1 MDINFSENL
10 FLEVKELNRFK
21 KSIVDNGY
29 KRILKS
35 IVKSF
40 GIVENSG
47 NTYFKVSRKAGNAN
61 KIIVNKGIAFDSDL
75 NAIILDEDKEIDVTS
90 LSTKSWVVISHKD
103 NHDEEGTVNISEA
116 GVLSGKNTKF
126 TEVLRSGYFPIRV
139 SFTSSKNKR
148 DYEVQQVASDTSAI
162 LSGSFVAEND
172 LKYQVVGTFTPG
184 YQPSEENKHIYTY
197 DDCDIKIIQSDSKPL
212 LDGNHFILCS
222 IERNSVNNIVDIA
235 DWRYSNML
243 NNSVTDNAIDK
254 DNPGAAIRDITNL
267 FSTAVVGTDNTS
279 IALELILEHGYKIN
293 KYEFTTT
300 SSSNIINITS
310 GTCNYINSIGGN
322 IFHNPIIVDRDDY
335 DWGKTGGAVNDIP
348 DSIFSNWIVVNR
360 SNMKKA
366 RILNNIKG
374 QLFLSDFDSKLLD
387 GDNIDLVIIPNYRE
401 IEYEVS
407 INGSVEMP
415 SIPFTFRHFLTN
427 YRTRNVFNIFHF
439 MRLSEFNYKQNPE
452 VKIRYRYIDNNGGTT
467 PFKGLNPCGYF
478 SLLDGYQTLAS
489 SSFNIDLE
497 RIRPKEKKRNYS

>member
-1 MDINFSENL
+1 MDIKFSENL

-29 KRILKS
+29 KRILKG

-40 GIVENSG
+40 GIIENSG
-47 NTYFKVSRKAGNAN
+47 NTYFKVSRKTDDAN
-61 KIIVNKGIAFDSDL
+61 KIIVNSGIAFDSDL
-75 NAIILDEDKEIDVTS
+75 NAIILDKDKEIDVTS
-90 LSTKSWVVISHKD
+90 LSTKSWVIISHKD
-103 NHDEEGTVNISEA
+103 NHNEEGTVNISEV

-139 SFTSSKNKR
+139 SFTSSKNNH
-148 DYEVQQVASDTSAI
+148 DYEVQQVTSDTSAV

-197 DDCDIKIIQSDSKPL
+197 DDCNIEVVQSDSKPS

-222 IERNSVNNIVDIA
+222 IERNSINNGIDII
-235 DWRYSNML
+235 DWRYNNML
-243 NNSVTDNAIDK
+243 NNDRK
-254 DNPGAAIRDITNL
+254 DNIIIDDNSDVVIRDITNL
-267 FSTAVVGTDNTS
+267 LSATVVSVDNIS
-279 IALELILEHGYKIN
+279 VALELIMEHGYKID

-310 GTCNYINSIGGN
+310 GTCNYISSI
-322 IFHNPIIVDRDDY
+322 
-335 DWGKTGGAVNDIP
+335 NDIP
-348 DSIFSNWIVVNR
+348 DGIFSNCIVVNR

-366 RILNNIKG
+366 RVLNNVKG

-387 GDNIDLVIIPNYRE
+387 ADNIDLIIIPNYRE
-401 IEYEVS
+401 IEYEVT
-407 INGSVEMP
+407 INGDVKMP
-415 SIPFTFRHFLTN
+415 STPFTFRHFLTN
-427 YRTRNVFNIFHF
+427 YRTRNVLNIFH
-439 MRLSEFNYKQNPE
+439 SVKDGEEHYKQNPE
-452 VKIRYRYIDNNGGTT
+452 VKIRYRYINNDGKTT
-467 PFKGLNPCGYF
+467 LFKNLNICGYF

-497 RIRPKEKKRNYS
+497 KFRPQEKKRNYS

>member
-1 MDINFSENL
+1 MDIKFIENL

-35 IVKSF
+35 IIKSF

-47 NTYFKVSRKAGNAN
+47 NTYFKVSRKIGDAN
-61 KIIVNKGIAFDSDL
+61 KIIVNSGIAFDSDL
-75 NAIILDEDKEIDVTS
+75 NAIILDKDKEIDVTS
-90 LSTKSWVVISHKD
+90 LSAKSWVVISHKD
-103 NHDEEGTVNISEA
+103 NHDEEGTVNISEV

-139 SFTSSKNKR
+139 SFTSSKNIR
-148 DYEVQQVASDTSAI
+148 DYEVQRVTSDTSAV
-162 LSGSFVAEND
+162 LSGSFVAEDD

-197 DDCDIKIIQSDSKPL
+197 DDCDINIIQSDSKPL

-222 IERNSVNNIVDIA
+222 IERNSINNIVDIV
-235 DWRYSNML
+235 DWRYNNML
-243 NNSVTDNAIDK
+243 NNAADNVINR
-254 DNPGAAIRDITNL
+254 DNPDVDVRDITNL
-267 FSTAVVGTDNTS
+267 FSANVVGTDNIS

-293 KYEFTTT
+293 EYEFATT
-300 SSSNIINITS
+300 SSSNIINITI

-322 IFHNPIIVDRDDY
+322 IFHNQIEVDGRMET
-335 DWGKTGGAVNDIP
+335 TGLVNDIP
-348 DSIFSNWIVVNR
+348 DGIFSNWIVVNR

-374 QLFLSDFDSKLLD
+374 RLFLSDFDSKLLD
-387 GDNIDLVIIPNYRE
+387 GDNVDLVIIPNYQE

-407 INGSVEMP
+407 INGSVEMS

-427 YRTRNVFNIFHF
+427 YRTRNVFNIFHS
-439 MRLSEFNYKQNPE
+439 MRFGELNYKQNLE
-452 VKIRYRYIDNNGGTT
+452 VKIRYRYIDDKGKTT
-467 PFKGLNPCGYF
+467 AFKKLNPCGYF
-478 SLLDGYQTLAS
+478 SLLNGYQTLAS
-489 SSFNIDLE
+489 SSFNVELE
-497 RIRPKEKKRNYS
+497 KIRPKEKKRNYS